1 MIDKYTIQILYD
13 INKINGLDEFSLSS
27 DYKI

>member
-13 INKINGLDEFSLSS
+13 INKINRLDEFTLSS